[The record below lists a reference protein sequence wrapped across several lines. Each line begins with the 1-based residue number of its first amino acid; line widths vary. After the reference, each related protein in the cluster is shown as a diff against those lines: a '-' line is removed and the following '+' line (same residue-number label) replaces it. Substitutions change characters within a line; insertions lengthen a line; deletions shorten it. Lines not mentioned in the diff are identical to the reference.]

1 MSNELMSNEYMN
13 QMMQMMR
20 SNAESV
26 NGLIAVVGGIPEI
39 RTQISEIR
47 KDVDSIRDKSEI
59 TEDQVVMLKSLIDLR
74 VVRIVKEYDLPYKMI
89 ARLVY
94 QDIYRSLKRN
104 FGIATYRRLK
114 VKYFDDAMELVRNHK
129 STETLSS
136 RILEKLEEVN

>member
-13 QMMQMMR
+13 QMMQMMK
-20 SNAESV
+20 SNAEAV
-26 NGLIAVVGGIPEI
+26 NGLIAVVGGIPEM
-39 RTQISEIR
+39 RTQLIDIR

-59 TEDQVVMLKSLIDLR
+59 IEDQVVMLKSLIDLT
-74 VVRIVKEYDLPYKMI
+74 VVRIVKEYSLPYKTI

-129 STETLSS
+129 PTEILSE
-136 RILEKLEEVN
+136 RILEKLGED